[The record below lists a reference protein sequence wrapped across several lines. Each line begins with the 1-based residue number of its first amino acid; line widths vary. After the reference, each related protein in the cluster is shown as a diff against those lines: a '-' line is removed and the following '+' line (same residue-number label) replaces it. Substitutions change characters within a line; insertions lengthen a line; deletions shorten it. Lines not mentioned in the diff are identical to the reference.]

1 MGKLIYEMITSL
13 DGYVADAAGE
23 FDWYTPDEELHTF
36 VNEATKPI
44 GTFLYGRRMYE
55 TMIYWETAHTVPDQ
69 PRFMLDWA
77 RQWQAAD
84 KVVYSTT
91 LESVSSERTRRE
103 RTFDPDAVRELKATA
118 GHDVTVDG
126 PGLAASALRAG
137 LVDEVGQYITPVVV
151 GGGTRFLPDDIR
163 LDLELADQRR
173 FANGVV
179 YVHYRVREERRR
191 DGEVPDLVP
200 E

>member
-1 MGKLIYEMITSL
+1 MGRLIYEMITSL
-13 DGYVADAAGE
+13 DGYVADAAGD
-23 FDWYTPDEELHTF
+23 FDWSAPDEELHGF
-36 VNEATKPI
+36 VNEATKPV

-55 TMIYWETAHTVPDQ
+55 TMVYWETAHTVPDQ
-69 PRFMLDWA
+69 PQFVLDWA

-84 KVVYSTT
+84 KIVYSTT
-91 LESVSSERTRRE
+91 LESVSSGRTRLE

-118 GHDVTVDG
+118 GHDLTVDG
-126 PGLAASALRAG
+126 PGLAVSALRAG

-151 GGGTRFLPDDIR
+151 GGGTRFLPDDLR

-179 YVHYRVREERRR
+179 YVHYRVR
-191 DGEVPDLVP
+191 
-200 E
+200 

>member
-1 MGKLIYEMITSL
+1 MGNLTYEMITSL
-13 DGYVADAAGE
+13 DGYVADADGN
-23 FDWYTPDEELHTF
+23 FDWSAPDEELHSF
-36 VNEATKPI
+36 VNETAKGI

-55 TMIYWETAHTVPDQ
+55 TMVYWETAHTVPDQ
-69 PRFMLDWA
+69 PEFVLEWA
-77 RQWQAAD
+77 RTWQAAD

-91 LESVSSERTRRE
+91 LESVSSGRTRLE

-118 GHDVTVDG
+118 GHDLTVDG

-151 GGGTRFLPDDIR
+151 GGGTRFLPDDVR
-163 LDLELADQRR
+163 LDLELVQQRR

-179 YVHYRVREERRR
+179 YVHYRVRQGGPTR
-191 DGEVPDLVP
+191 
-200 E
+200 